1 MERTQF
7 TFYES
12 FYKAISR
19 IKKKPDQAI
28 AYNAIIRLALYGE
41 EPNLDE
47 LPDIVAVA
55 LENIIPNIIASNK
68 KAANGKLGGIKQ
80 TASKAEAKPKQTAS
94 ENEKENEIGI
104 ELKKDKKEKTSKHRY
119 GRYKNVLLTDDQL
132 DTLKAEFCDWEARIE
147 RLSEYIAAKGDKYKN
162 HLAVIRTWAKK
173 DQPASAPRP
182 APITGTDEIR
192 RLLEVM

>member
-55 LENIIPNIIASNK
+55 LENIIPNILASNK
-68 KAANGKLGGIKQ
+68 KAANGKRGGEV
-80 TASKAEAKPKQTAS
+80 SKPQANSKQTAS
-94 ENEKENEIGI
+94 EKENEKEKEIEI
-104 ELKKDKKEKTSKHRY
+104 ELKKVKKESKHKY
-119 GRYKNVLLTDDQL
+119 GQYKNVLLSDEDVAKLQAEYPDYDQ
-132 DTLKAEFCDWEARIE
+132 RIE
-147 RLSEYIAAKGDKYKN
+147 RLSEYIAATGDKYKN

-173 DQPASAPRP
+173 DQPLTASRP

-192 RLLEVM
+192 RLLEAM